1 MNPLDATSVISTTGL
16 IGIFAVLVAETG
28 LLIGF
33 FLPGDSLLFTAG
45 LLAATGGALHLPLPG
60 VLAVAV
66 HGALIGAQIG
76 YWIGRGAGTRLLERS
91 ARPAIR
97 RGLNGSPT
105 SSPATG
111 CPRPSSSPGS
121 SPWFA
126 RS

>member
-1 MNPLDATSVISTTGL
+1 MNPLDATSVISAAGL
-16 IGIFAVLVAETG
+16 IGMFAVLVAETG

-66 HGALIGAQIG
+66 AGALIGAQIG
-76 YWIGRGAGTRLLERS
+76 YWIGRGAGSRLLQRS

-97 RGLNGSPT
+97 RGDRTGWPT
-105 SSPATG
+105 SSLATG

-126 RS
+126 P